1 MDSVILMWLLL
12 VVVFIVVESVTLG
25 LTTIW
30 FAGGSLV
37 AILAA
42 MLGADIWV
50 QLAVFIV
57 VSVLLLFF
65 VRPSACKKFISKRMK
80 TNIDTY
86 IDAEC
91 KVIETID
98 NFNQKGAVL
107 LDGKVWTARSVD
119 SSIIQQ
125 GEAVTVSEISG
136 VKLIVKKREI
146 EMKKEEEK

>member
-65 VRPSACKKFISKRMK
+65 VQPSACRKFNSKRMK